1 MWYDHVTVS
10 ETKSQTDKQTNRQTD
25 KQTNRQTGKHK
36 QVHTSFSRSKKSKK
50 RSNLLVGDDYQRTL
64 CLLSPFE
71 SPYRFGLGST
81 LVCLT
86 A

>member
-10 ETKSQTDKQTNRQTD
+10 ETKSQIDK
-25 KQTNRQTGKHK
+25 HA